1 VSAWSTSLLKRLV
14 RAQKRYLRDTGLAAA
29 VLDVD
34 VDDVRRNGDILGRMI
49 ETFVLAQLRAELP
62 LYDQLPRLYHL
73 RQEGGHARLTSLR
86 SSASVVSSGWR
97 SRPGPRRRRS
107 PPDIWCSYGTGS
119 ATPSSVASST
129 LCWSGWGWL
138 ARPLVTVASN
148 Q

>member
-73 RQEGGHARLTSLR
+73 RQEGGAREIDLIAELGLR
-86 SSASVVSSGWR
+86 RVIGLEIKARSA
-97 SRPGPRRRRS
+97 P
-107 PPDIWCSYGTGS
+107 S
-119 ATPSSVASST
+119 AES
-129 LCWSGWGWL
+129 
-138 ARPLVTVASN
+138 ARHLV
-148 Q
+148 